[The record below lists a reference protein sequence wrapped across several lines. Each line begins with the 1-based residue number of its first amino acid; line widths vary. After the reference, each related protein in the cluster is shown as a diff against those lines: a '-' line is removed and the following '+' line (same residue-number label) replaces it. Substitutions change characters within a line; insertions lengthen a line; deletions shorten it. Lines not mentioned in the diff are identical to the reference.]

1 MCVLEHFAWLYKN
14 PCNLIMAYYKYN
26 WVIYFHLNYKKHK
39 NKSFLILWQVL
50 SGAVACIHRDSRNIL
65 KIFLAKGS
73 ISGTPPKVW
82 QQVSPLKLMLGS
94 LSPFMLGFGHFSGV
108 INFQVSQEDAV
119 FGQVQVR
126 IYEHQKVKKKKW
138 SWEEF
143 RPPKGCPVVPLGC
156 DFVHPLDVGGNSLPQ
171 QTTCASKTTTWSY
184 LQD

>member
-1 MCVLEHFAWLYKN
+1 
-14 PCNLIMAYYKYN
+14 MAYYKYN
-26 WVIYFHLNYKKHK
+26 WVLSFHLNYKKHK

-126 IYEHQKVKKKKW
+126 IYEHQRVKKKCDPGK
-138 SWEEF
+138 SF
-143 RPPKGCPVVPLGC
+143 GLPKGVQLYHLGAIL
-156 DFVHPLDVGGNSLPQ
+156 FTPWMLEETPSHNKQHVLAKQ
-171 QTTCASKTTTWSY
+171 QHGHISKTKCA
-184 LQD
+184 

>member
-1 MCVLEHFAWLYKN
+1 MRCVFLNILLGFIKI

-94 LSPFMLGFGHFSGV
+94 LSPGFRSLFRGYKFPGFPGGCGFWTSSG
-108 INFQVSQEDAV
+108 QDLRASKGE
-119 FGQVQVR
+119 
-126 IYEHQKVKKKKW
+126 KKKW